1 MDEDLDALALNVR
14 ADKDAFARDV
24 AAMRGTLS
32 GALTEGAE
40 AAGRG
45 IEAALKRAARTGRL
59 EFEDLARV
67 AGRALGDIAASALR
81 LNGGLGL
88 GSVVS
93 GAGAGLLGLPG
104 RATGGPVSPGQ
115 AYLVGER
122 GPEMFVPSGS
132 GRVETM
138 GPRGGAVNV
147 TVNVTTPR
155 DAGAPFMTQTGRQVA
170 RSVRRALERAGG

>member
-1 MDEDLDALALNVR
+1 MDDELDGLALNVR
-14 ADKDAFARDV
+14 ADRDAFARDV
-24 AAMRGTLS
+24 AAMRGTLT

-45 IEAALKRAARTGRL
+45 IESALRRAARTGRL

-81 LNGGLGL
+81 LDGGLGL
-88 GSVVS
+88 GSL
-93 GAGAGLLGLPG
+93 GGGAGLLGLPG

-115 AYLVGER
+115 AYMVGER

-132 GRVETM
+132 GRVEAM
-138 GPRGGAVNV
+138 GPRSGAVSV
-147 TVNVTTPR
+147 TVNVAAPR
-155 DAGAPFMTQTGRQVA
+155 DAGTPFMAQTGRQVA
-170 RSVRRALERAGG
+170 RSVRRALEQAGG